1 MGQGASNVGKKI
13 REGFDWLG
21 GKIKDGWESAK
32 AWGKKTWDKIKSVP
46 VLGKIAEGIEKYTP
60 IGWAATNIIRGVD
73 TGVGATS
80 SLLKGDVKGAISS
93 VTTGVR
99 DTLNQKNPLLEE
111 IKKVPV
117 LGTIARAGENIVSRV
132 PVFAGMSINDIRA
145 VGNAAAN
152 SVDALAS
159 GDIKGALREGGGA
172 ALKVLSSKSGA
183 GGVIGNA
190 GTVAKGITTGQSILQ
205 AVRP

>member
-21 GKIKDGWESAK
+21 GKIKDGWESTK
-32 AWGKKTWDKIKSVP
+32 AWGKRTWDKIKSVP

-60 IGWAATNIIRGVD
+60 IGWAATNVIRGID

-80 SLLKGDVKGAISS
+80 NLFKGDVKGAIGSITS
-93 VTTGVR
+93 GVR

-117 LGTIARAGENIVSRV
+117 LGSLARAGESIVSRV
-132 PVFAGMSINDIRA
+132 PVFAGMSLNDIRS

-159 GDIKGALREGGGA
+159 GDIKGALREGAGA
-172 ALKVLSSKSGA
+172 ATKVLAGRSG
-183 GGVIGNA
+183 VA
-190 GTVAKGITTGQSILQ
+190 GTVAKGINTAQSVGII
-205 AVRP
+205 

>member
-13 REGFDWLG
+13 REGFEWLG

-46 VLGKIAEGIEKYTP
+46 VIGKIAEGIEKYTP
-60 IGWAATNIIRGVD
+60 IGWAASNVIRGID

-80 SLLKGDVKGAISS
+80 NLFKGDVKGAIGSITS
-93 VTTGVR
+93 GVR

-117 LGTIARAGENIVSRV
+117 LGDIARTGENIVSRV
-132 PVFAGMSINDIRA
+132 PIFAGMSVNDIRA

-159 GDIKGALREGGGA
+159 GDIKNAVRQGGDA
-172 ALKVLSSKSGA
+172 ALKVLSARGGGA
-183 GGVIGNA
+183 G
-190 GTVAKGITTGQSILQ
+190 TLAKGIQTAQTVANIL
-205 AVRP
+205 

>member
-13 REGFDWLG
+13 REGFEWLG

-46 VLGKIAEGIEKYTP
+46 VIGKIAEGIEKYTP
-60 IGWAATNIIRGVD
+60 IGWAASNVIRGID

-80 SLLKGDVKGAISS
+80 NLFKGDVKGAIGSITS
-93 VTTGVR
+93 GVR

-117 LGTIARAGENIVSRV
+117 LGDIARTGENIVSRV
-132 PVFAGMSINDIRA
+132 PIFAGMSVNDIRA

-159 GDIKGALREGGGA
+159 GDIKNAVRQGGDA
-172 ALKVLSSKSGA
+172 ALKVLSA
-183 GGVIGNA
+183 RGG
-190 GTVAKGITTGQSILQ
+190 GTGTLAKGIQTAQTVANIL
-205 AVRP
+205 

>member
-32 AWGKKTWDKIKSVP
+32 TWGKKTWDKIKSVP
-46 VLGKIAEGIEKYTP
+46 VLGKIAEGVEKYTP
-60 IGWAATNIIRGVD
+60 IGWAATNILRGID

-80 SLLKGDVKGAISS
+80 NLFKGDVKGAIGS
-93 VTTGVR
+93 VTSGVR

-117 LGTIARAGENIVSRV
+117 LGTLARAGENIVSRV
-132 PVFAGMSINDIRA
+132 PVFGGMSINDIKGI
-145 VGNAAAN
+145 GNAAAN
-152 SVDALAS
+152 SADALAR
-159 GDIKGALREGGGA
+159 GDIKGAFTEGGSA
-172 ALKVLSSKSGA
+172 ALKVLANKG
-183 GGVIGNA
+183 GNA
-190 GTVAKGITTGQSILQ
+190 GQVAKAITTGQSILQ
-205 AVRP
+205 TARA

>member
-1 MGQGASNVGKKI
+1 MGQGASNIGKKI
-13 REGFDWLG
+13 RDGFDWLG

-32 AWGKKTWDKIKSVP
+32 AFGKRTWESIKSVP
-46 VLGKIAEGIEKYTP
+46 VLGKIAEGVEKYTP
-60 IGWAATNIIRGVD
+60 IGWAASNILRGID

-80 SLLKGDVKGAISS
+80 NLLKGDVKGAIGS
-93 VTTGVR
+93 VTSGVR

-117 LGTIARAGENIVSRV
+117 LGSLARAGESIVSRV
-132 PVFAGMSINDIRA
+132 PVFAGMSLNDIRS

-172 ALKVLSSKSGA
+172 ALKVLSSKGGTA
-183 GGVIGNA
+183 GN
-190 GTVAKGITTGQSILQ
+190 VAKAITTGQSILQ
-205 AVRP
+205 TSQA

>member
-1 MGQGASNVGKKI
+1 MGQGASNIGKKI

-32 AWGKKTWDKIKSVP
+32 AFGKRTWESIKSVP
-46 VLGKIAEGIEKYTP
+46 VLGKIAEGVEKYTP
-60 IGWAATNIIRGVD
+60 IGWAASNILRGID

-80 SLLKGDVKGAISS
+80 NLLKGDVKGAIGS
-93 VTTGVR
+93 VTSGVR

-117 LGTIARAGENIVSRV
+117 LGSLARAGESIVSRV
-132 PVFAGMSINDIRA
+132 PVFAGMSLNDIRS

-172 ALKVLSSKSGA
+172 ALKVLSSKGGTA
-183 GGVIGNA
+183 GN
-190 GTVAKGITTGQSILQ
+190 VAKAITTGQSILQ
-205 AVRP
+205 TSQA

>member
-21 GKIKDGWESAK
+21 GKMKDGWESTK
-32 AWGKKTWDKIKSVP
+32 AWGKRTWDKIKSVP

-60 IGWAATNIIRGVD
+60 IGWAATNAIRGID
-73 TGVGATS
+73 TGVGAVGN
-80 SLLKGDVKGAISS
+80 LFKGDVKGAIGS
-93 VTTGVR
+93 VTSGVR

-117 LGTIARAGENIVSRV
+117 LGNLARAGENIVSRV
-132 PVFAGMSINDIRA
+132 PVFGGMSINDIRS

-152 SVDALAS
+152 SVDALAR
-159 GDIKGALREGGGA
+159 GDIKGAVTEGGGA
-172 ALKVLSSKSGA
+172 FAKVLASKSGA
-183 GGVIGNA
+183 GGLVGNA
-190 GTVAKGITTGQSILQ
+190 GTIAKGITTGQSILQ
-205 AVRP
+205 TARA

>member
-13 REGFDWLG
+13 REGFEWLG
-21 GKIKDGWESAK
+21 GKIKDGWESTK
-32 AWGKKTWDKIKSVP
+32 AFGKKVWEGIKSVP

-60 IGWAATNIIRGVD
+60 IGWAASNVIRGID

-80 SLLKGDVKGAISS
+80 NLFKGDVKGAIGSITS
-93 VTTGVR
+93 GVR

-117 LGTIARAGENIVSRV
+117 LGELAKTGENIVSRV
-132 PVFAGMSINDIRA
+132 PIFAGMSINDIRA

-152 SVDALAS
+152 SVDSLAS
-159 GDIKGALREGGGA
+159 GDIKGAVQQGGDA
-172 ALKVLSSKSGA
+172 ALKVLASRGGGA
-183 GGVIGNA
+183 G
-190 GTVAKGITTGQSILQ
+190 TLAKGIQTAQTVANIL
-205 AVRP
+205 

>member
-60 IGWAATNIIRGVD
+60 IGWAATNVIRGID

-80 SLLKGDVKGAISS
+80 NLFKGDVKGAIGSITS
-93 VTTGVR
+93 GVR

-117 LGTIARAGENIVSRV
+117 LGSIAKAGESIVSRV
-132 PVFAGMSINDIRA
+132 PVFAGMSINDIRS

-159 GDIKGALREGGGA
+159 GDIKGVIREGAGA
-172 ALKVLSSKSGA
+172 ATKVLA
-183 GGVIGNA
+183 GRGGMA
-190 GTVAKGITTGQSILQ
+190 GTVAKGINTAQTLANI
-205 AVRP
+205 